1 MSEPSLVVRLDEHD
15 ANGNLRPEHV
25 DECLRVLRS
34 GGFVMLPSDT
44 AYSVAAWLHSTRTRR
59 QVNALLN
66 REDEPISFAFPSPE
80 VVRRWIAKNDTADR
94 LLEHFTP
101 GPITVVCRASPLV
114 PAVVTKELMGSLN
127 HTVGVRIS
135 GSAIERQVAGIGASV
150 ITTVPVLDLERE
162 KKPPVASFDEAVAR
176 IRARID
182 AFNGRPWC
190 AVEGTLQHPRTST
203 VVEVLSRGGSY
214 TIKRPGVISGEEI
227 RAFLDSLP
235 NQAGN

>member
-15 ANGNLRPEHV
+15 TSGNLRPEHV

-59 QVNALLN
+59 QVNALLD

-94 LLEHFTP
+94 LLKRFAP

-114 PAVVTKELMGSLN
+114 PAIVTKELMGSLN

-135 GSAIERQVAGIGASV
+135 GSVIEQQVAGIGASV
-150 ITTVPVLDLERE
+150 ITTVPVLDL
-162 KKPPVASFDEAVAR
+162 KQKSKPPVASFEEAVAV
-176 IRARID
+176 IQARIG
-182 AFNGRPWC
+182 AFNGKPWC
-190 AVEGTLQHPRTST
+190 AIEGVLQHPRTST

-214 TIKRPGVISGEEI
+214 TIKRPGVIPAEDI
-227 RAFLDSLP
+227 RAFLDDGQ
-235 NQAGN
+235 NQAGS